1 MLRTALLALLLTA
14 GAAHA
19 EDFAKPIDVP
29 VGSETL
35 RIVEAERGEK
45 ELRHGTRVLVADP
58 TIEEGL
64 AASFGA
70 THARV
75 FIVSP
80 GGGDCDGWPAV
91 VTVNAGGGKVA
102 IDLTMKDLCGL
113 YAVTRD
119 DEGFTFVDRPLPG
132 YDGSVWRF
140 TPEQGLRRLGVLAFR
155 PQPGTNWGDIRRYTG
170 HPLQF
175 FYVAP
180 FEAAARRLTGAAYR
194 EFVTHL
200 HVGSD
205 VKQDGDFVSVTGCK
219 AHNCPSDR
227 AFVGIDIKAG
237 AAFLAMLKDRRIVT
251 WPALSRWPK
260 PAREAYGEWSGD
272 GR

>member
-1 MLRTALLALLLTA
+1 MLKTALLALLVTA

-19 EDFAKPIDVP
+19 QDFAQPIDVP
-29 VGSETL
+29 VGPETL
-35 RIVEAERGEK
+35 RIVETDRGEK
-45 ELRHGTRVLVADP
+45 ELRHGTRVLVADS
-58 TIEEGL
+58 TVEEGL
-64 AASFGA
+64 AATFGT

-75 FIVSP
+75 FMISP

-91 VTVNAGGGKVA
+91 VTVAADGKVT

-113 YAVTRD
+113 YTATRD
-119 DEGFTFVDRPLPG
+119 DEGFTFIDRPLPG

-140 TPEQGLRRLGVLAFR
+140 TPEQGLRRLGVLAFK
-155 PQPGTNWGDIRRYTG
+155 PQPGTSWKDIPRYTS

-180 FEAAARRLTGAAYR
+180 FDTAVRRLAGVNYR
-194 EFVTHL
+194 ELVTRL

-205 VKQDGDFVSVTGCK
+205 VKHEGDFVSVTGCK
-219 AHNCPSDR
+219 AHSCPSDR

-237 AAFLAMLKDRRIVT
+237 AAFLAMLKDRRITT

-260 PAREAYGEWSGD
+260 PLREAYGEWSGD
-272 GR
+272 QR

>member
-1 MLRTALLALLLTA
+1 VRLAVAGVLLASFVH
-14 GAAHA
+14 AAFGQ
-19 EDFAKPIDVP
+19 DLAKPVELTI
-29 VGSETL
+29 GSETF
-35 RIVEAERGEK
+35 RIIESDSGEK
-45 ELRHGTRVLVADP
+45 RLLHGTRVLIADS
-58 TIEEGL
+58 TVDEGL

-70 THARV
+70 VHARV
-75 FIVSP
+75 FTVSP

-91 VTVNAGGGKVA
+91 VTVASDGKVD
-102 IDLTMKDLCGL
+102 IDLTMKGLCGL
-113 YAVTRD
+113 YAATRD

-132 YDGSVWRF
+132 YDGAVWRF

-155 PQPGTNWGDIRRYTG
+155 PQPGTTWQDISRYTS
-170 HPLQF
+170 HPLRF

-180 FEAAARRLTGAAYR
+180 FDAEVRRLTGANYR
-194 EFVTHL
+194 EFVTRL

-205 VKQDGDFVSVTGCK
+205 VKQDGGFVSVTGCK

-237 AAFLAMLKDRRIVT
+237 AAFLAMLKDRRITT

-260 PAREAYGEWSGD
+260 PLREAYGEWSGD
-272 GR
+272 RR